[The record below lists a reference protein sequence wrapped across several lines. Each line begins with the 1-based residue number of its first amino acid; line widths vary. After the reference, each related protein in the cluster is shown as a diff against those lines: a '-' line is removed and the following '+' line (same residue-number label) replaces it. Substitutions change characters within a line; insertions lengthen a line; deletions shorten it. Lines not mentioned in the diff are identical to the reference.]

1 MLKQGLLKRG
11 GHSPNQGG
19 LATRKVCQ
27 NDELA
32 ARLAAVD
39 KALTGPYLCPV
50 ATMAMAFILLRF
62 WLLNQG
68 LSNSHPYGG

>member
-1 MLKQGLLKRG
+1 MENPFVEAG
-11 GHSPNQGG
+11 GCSSGADTRPIQGG

-39 KALTGPYLCPV
+39 KVLTGPYLCAV

-62 WLLNQG
+62 WPLN
-68 LSNSHPYGG
+68 PD